1 MTGGHGFKTVDDAT
15 GGDAPGAGAT
25 LAARA
30 SAAARTPLMEQYAR
44 VKAEHPDAF
53 LFFRLGD
60 FYEMFFED
68 AIRASQL
75 LGLTLTS
82 RNRQDPEPIPMCG
95 LPWHQRDGYVARLL
109 RLGHK
114 VAICDQLEDPAS
126 ARGLVQRGVTE
137 ILTPGSITS
146 DQFLEPGANNYLAA
160 VWPTPDVV
168 GLCLADA
175 STGEVRLLE
184 LPWEEASEF
193 MSRVRVAE
201 WVTPAGPD
209 HDPALA
215 ERLERALRG
224 IAGTRSPVPA
234 ARFGDASLP
243 RARWPADAG
252 AFDDMPAALIA
263 AAGALDYLDRM
274 QGGRSRQ
281 LTRVERW
288 REQDVLRYDA
298 ATERHLELF
307 RPQPGGENEHT
318 LWHHVNL
325 TVTGLGARRLRSW
338 LARPLLSIRALA
350 ARHDAVERWL
360 KAGEK
365 RAEFRE
371 RLRGFP
377 DLERLAARV
386 ACARATPRD
395 LGALR
400 DSLARLPEV
409 AASLAWI
416 ADEPGAVARA
426 ALAGVPELETLLAR
440 ALTPEPPPVS
450 REGGVIRPG
459 YDAHRDSLDDL
470 AHSGKRW
477 VAELEAGERERT
489 GIASLKV
496 GFNRVFGYYLEVTRP
511 HLSKVPPEYQRR
523 QTLTTAERFVT
534 PDLKTRESEIL
545 GAEEKLKAREHELF
559 VELRERAAA
568 FVAALQSAA
577 DALATLDAEAALA
590 ETAARGAWSRPS
602 IADTDRLV
610 LEGARH
616 PVVERLLPR
625 GEFVPNGVE
634 LDGRTR
640 QILLVTGP
648 NMGGK
653 STYLRQVAL
662 CVLLAQAGSFV
673 PAERAEIGLVDRLF
687 TRVGAADRL
696 GARQSTFMVEMQD
709 TADIL
714 RSATPRSLVL
724 LDEVGRGTSTYD
736 GLALAWAVTEFLHG
750 ASGPR
755 PRTLFATHY
764 HELTQLAETL
774 PRLRN
779 VQVTVKEWGDQ
790 VVFLHRIAEGAADRS
805 YGIHVA
811 RLAGLPAGV
820 IERAREVLR
829 ELESERTVEHLEAR
843 RGRNRKGA
851 APVDEEAQQGL
862 FAPGTHPVLE
872 EIRSIAPETMTPL
885 EALNRLADWKK
896 KLADS

>member
-1 MTGGHGFKTVDDAT
+1 
-15 GGDAPGAGAT
+15 
-25 LAARA
+25 
-30 SAAARTPLMEQYAR
+30 MEQYAR
-44 VKAEHPDAF
+44 VKSDHPDAF

-68 AIRASQL
+68 AVRGAAL

-95 LPWHQRDGYVARLL
+95 VPWHQRDAYVARLL

-146 DQFLEPGANNYLAA
+146 DQFLDPAANNFLAA
-160 VWPTPDVV
+160 VWPEPEIA

-184 LPWEEASEF
+184 LAWAEAADF

-201 WVTPAGPD
+201 WVMPAASD
-209 HDPALA
+209 LDPALA

-224 IAGTRSPVPA
+224 LPGAMSPVPA
-234 ARFGDASLP
+234 ERFRDASLP
-243 RARWPADAG
+243 RGRWPKEIG
-252 AFDDMPAALIA
+252 GFEDMPAALAA
-263 AAGALDYLDRM
+263 AAGTLDYLDRM

-307 RPQPGGENEHT
+307 QPQPGGEPQHT
-318 LWHHVNL
+318 LWHHLNQ
-325 TVTGLGARRLRSW
+325 TVTGLGARRLRAW
-338 LARPLLSIRALA
+338 LARPLLSTRAIERRL
-350 ARHDAVERWL
+350 DAVERWL
-360 KAGEK
+360 AAGEK
-365 RAEFRE
+365 RAAFRE

-400 DSLARLPEV
+400 DALARLPALAE
-409 AASLAWI
+409 SLAWMDGEAGSGMRAGAA
-416 ADEPGAVARA
+416 ADGVAAAAEGTAALAESRA
-426 ALAGVPELETLLAR
+426 ALAGIPELEALFAR

-459 YDAHRDSLDDL
+459 YDAHRDALDDL

-477 VAELEAGERERT
+477 VAELEGTERART
-489 GIASLKV
+489 GITSLKV

-511 HLSKVPPEYQRR
+511 HLAKVPPDYERR

-534 PDLKTRESEIL
+534 PDLKARESEIL
-545 GAEEKLKAREHELF
+545 GAEEKLEAREHELF

-568 FVAALQSAA
+568 FVAELQRAA

-590 ETAARGAWSRPS
+590 EAAARGGWVRPR
-602 IADTDRLV
+602 IEDKDRLL
-610 LEGARH
+610 LEAARH

-625 GEFVPNGVE
+625 GEFVPNSVE
-634 LDGRTR
+634 LDGRSR

-687 TRVGAADRL
+687 TRVGATDRL

-736 GLALAWAVTEFLHG
+736 GLALAWAVTEFLHS
-750 ASGPR
+750 AAGPR

-790 VVFLHRIAEGAADRS
+790 VLFLHRIADGAADRS

-811 RLAGLPAGV
+811 RLAGLPMAV

-843 RGRNRKGA
+843 RGRASGGA
-851 APVDEEAQQGL
+851 AREAAASQQTF
-862 FAPGTHPVLE
+862 FAEPTHPLLDE
-872 EIRSIAPETMTPL
+872 LRALDPEALTPL
-885 EALNRLADWKK
+885 EALNRLAEWKK
-896 KLADS
+896 TLGDT